1 MWAPQKVGESVQP
14 KTNTEAAQARQAI
27 KKQLVKEQRALMVRK
42 FLTNKLAM
50 LGAIMTLAVI
60 LFALLAPVLAPQG
73 PLEMSVFD
81 RLTAPSMDGYI
92 FGTDNLGRSVFARV
106 IYGARVSLV
115 IGASVGLLSMILGSI
130 LGLYASYYRALDNV
144 IMRICDGLSAIPS
157 TLLAIAL
164 MAMLEPSVT
173 NLVISLTVVNVP
185 RVARIARSSAVVV
198 REQTYI
204 EAMRAL
210 GASSTRII
218 WGHIAPN
225 IISPVVVQS
234 SYIFAN
240 AIITEAALS
249 FLGVGVPLPS
259 PSWGNI
265 LYEGKAVIQKAWW
278 MIVYPGVFTAVTVL
292 GLNIFGDGLRD
303 LLDPQTK

>member
-1 MWAPQKVGESVQP
+1 MKNTAFTHDLSALQEQKR
-14 KTNTEAAQARQAI
+14 ALRR
-27 KKQLVKEQRALMVRK
+27 EQRVLMVKK
-42 FLTNKLAM
+42 FFGNR
-50 LGAIMTLAVI
+50 LAVLGSVMI
-60 LFALLAPVLAPQG
+60 LSVLILALLAPVIAPEG
-73 PLEMSVFD
+73 PLEVSVFD
-81 RLTAPSMDGYI
+81 RLSPPSLDGYI
-92 FGTDNLGRSVFARV
+92 FGADNLGRSVFVRV
-106 IYGARVSLV
+106 LYGARISLS
-115 IGASVGLLSMILGSI
+115 IGASVGLLSMLFGMV
-130 LGLYASYYRALDNV
+130 LGLYASYYRFLDNI

-164 MAMLEPSVT
+164 MAMLGPST
-173 NLVISLTVVNVP
+173 GNLIISLTVVSIP
-185 RVARIARSSAVVV
+185 RVARVARSAAVVV

-225 IISPVVVQS
+225 IISPVLVQS
-234 SYIFAN
+234 SYVFAN

-249 FLGVGVPLPS
+249 FLGVGVPLPA

-265 LYEGKAVIQKAWW
+265 LYEGKAVIHKAWW
-278 MIVYPGVFTAVTVL
+278 MIVYPGIFTAVTVL

-303 LLDPQTK
+303 VLDPHTN